1 MKGVLY
7 VLLAEFCFAASS
19 VVGKFV
25 IQDSD
30 IPGIQLTF
38 FRFLI
43 GAIIGYVALRK
54 TGEIMWPKSPQM
66 VAIRA
71 VFNTISA
78 MAFFMALQ
86 YTTVTNVNMLGLTY
100 PLWVVIFAP
109 LIIKEKFEKRNLL
122 YVFVALTGV
131 YLIVHPNF
139 NAINTGDILAFVSG
153 VSASVAVLALRQ
165 ARKTDSTNIIV
176 FYLMSTGL
184 VVNFFFLYPI
194 WVQPQPLQWVGI
206 LISASLG
213 VAAQLS
219 ITQAYKYIEATR
231 GSLISSSR
239 IVMAGAMGVIFFSDD
254 ITVKLLIGASL
265 ILFAQFGMISQRFMF
280 WRKKQPHTH

>member
-1 MKGVLY
+1 MKGILY

-25 IQDSD
+25 IIDSD

-38 FRFLI
+38 FRFLF
-43 GAIIGYVALRK
+43 GSIIGFVALKRA
-54 TGEIMWPKSPQM
+54 GESFRPVNVKM
-66 VAIRA
+66 VAWRA

-78 MAFFMALQ
+78 MAFFMALE

-109 LIIKEKFEKRNLL
+109 LIIHEKFEWRNIFFVILALL
-122 YVFVALTGV
+122 GV
-131 YLIVHPNF
+131 YLVVRPDF
-139 NAINTGDILAFVSG
+139 QAINKGDMLAFISG

-165 ARKTDSTNIIV
+165 ARKTDSTHVIV
-176 FYLMSTGL
+176 FYLMVTGL
-184 VVNFFFLYPI
+184 VVHLLVLFPM
-194 WVQPQPLQWVGI
+194 WKTPTSWQWV
-206 LISASLG
+206 LVVLSALLG

-219 ITQAYKYIEATR
+219 ITQAYKFIEATR

-239 IVMAGAMGVIFFSDD
+239 IVMAGIMGVMFFSDD
-254 ITVKLLIGASL
+254 ITTQLIAGGAL
-265 ILFAQFGMISQRFMF
+265 ILLAQFGMVSNRF
-280 WRKKQPHTH
+280 RLVRRRSSDEL